1 MKILESSQMLLNV
14 VKTKSTDLEN
24 SKSKDV
30 KNVSSTTDSGCIKP
44 SSLH

>member
-24 SKSKDV
+24 CKSKDV
-30 KNVSSTTDSGCIKP
+30 KNVSSTTDSACIK